1 MHHPIP
7 PTCVAVF
14 LLSLLVGAAAQVSAQ
29 TGSLQGHVL
38 RGGDGAVG
46 LADAQVELRPVGVST
61 RTDARGFYQFR
72 NVLPGR
78 VELAVRRVGFA
89 PADRAVQVKSDS
101 VTEIDIRLEAVLT
114 IHDLV
119 VTSDRRDSRSLGE
132 VAAAMSVVDTSD
144 IRRSRTVGLHETLR
158 MMPGVQVAS
167 RYGNEDVNIGIRG
180 SAARARQAVRGVA
193 MLIDGVPLTEPDGVG
208 RPDLIEPAA
217 SQRIE
222 VVRGPGS
229 ALYAGSS
236 GGVVNVVS
244 RTGRDSPGVLLDALG
259 GAFGFRKYSGQAGGV
274 FAGGRGSGFAAASY
288 TWTEGYRAHSDADM
302 LRGQVAADYAAA
314 PGTRLFIQ
322 ADNSRLDSRV
332 PGSQSQPQFDAD
344 PTAAAPSAVAFGV
357 GRDDHR
363 YRAGARLEQDI
374 GGGMASGYLFY
385 SGRTLNSPNPAEI
398 VDLNLHRAQGGARI
412 RKRIAGQAIGATIG
426 VDYDKLFGTDRRWQ
440 NNGGGAR
447 GPQLDDGYLSV
458 PNLGAYSEVEW
469 RASRTVEAT
478 LGLRYDRVS
487 YHFESKVGIPEQ
499 ETWFDQ
505 LSPRWS
511 VGWSPGDATSLRAS
525 VGRGF
530 EAPGIGELSP
540 SPGDSLMLSLH
551 PKSLWNYELGARQ
564 VIGSRVLL
572 DGSVFYA
579 DVRGEFVPHTVN
591 NTSRPENA
599 DRSRNIGVELGVTA
613 RVTDQIELGATYTFL
628 DLRLQQY
635 SSLLL
640 DSIGTLSQVDFGGK
654 LLPGVPRHRLTGEA
668 RLSPLPV
675 VDFGLQLEWQGVV
688 YVETGNADAGVW
700 HYQTQAGGLQQ
711 VAFRAAPARAL
722 VHLNGEWRIGPAT
735 VLGSV
740 ENLFALRYVGNV
752 VANEILGRFYEAG
765 PPRSVALG
773 LKVTTQ

>member
-1 MHHPIP
+1 MHHPIR
-7 PTCVAVF
+7 PTRTAVF
-14 LLSLLVGAAAQVSAQ
+14 LLSLLAGGAAHASAQ
-29 TGSLQGHVL
+29 TGSVQGHVV
-38 RGGDGAVG
+38 RGDGAVG
-46 LADAQVELRPVGVST
+46 LAEAQVELRPAGVST
-61 RTDARGFYQFR
+61 RTDSRGFYQFR
-72 NVLPGR
+72 DVLPGR
-78 VELAVRRVGFA
+78 VKLAVRRVGFA
-89 PADRAVQVKSDS
+89 PAVLAIQVKADS
-101 VTEIDIRLEAVLT
+101 VTEIDIRLEAVPT

-119 VTSDRRDSRSLGE
+119 VTSERRDPRSLGE
-132 VAAAMSVVDTSD
+132 VAAAMSVADTSD

-158 MMPGVQVAS
+158 MMPGLQVAS

-180 SAARARQAVRGVA
+180 SAARARQAVRGVV

-208 RPDLIEPAA
+208 RPDLIELAA
-217 SQRIE
+217 LQRIE

-244 RTGRDSPGVLLDALG
+244 RTGRDSPGVWLDASG
-259 GAFGFRKYSGQAGGV
+259 GAFGFRKYAGQAGGV
-274 FAGGRGSGFAAASY
+274 FANGRGSSFAAASY
-288 TWTEGYRAHSDADM
+288 TWADGYRAHSDADM

-314 PGTRLFIQ
+314 TGTRLFIQ

-332 PGSQSQPQFDAD
+332 PGSQSQPQFDTD
-344 PTAAAPSAVAFGV
+344 PTAAAPSAVAFGM

-374 GGGMASGYLFY
+374 GSGMASGYLFY
-385 SGRTLNSPNPAEI
+385 SGRTLNSPTPAEI

-412 RKRIAGQAIGATIG
+412 RNRIAGQVLGATIG
-426 VDYDKLFGTDRRWQ
+426 VDYDKLFGTDQRWQ

-447 GPQLDDGYLSV
+447 GSQLDDGSLSV

-469 RASRTVEAT
+469 RASRTVQAT
-478 LGLRYDRVS
+478 LGLRYDRIA
-487 YHFESKVGIPEQ
+487 YHFESKVGIPRQ
-499 ETWFDQ
+499 ETSFDQ
-505 LSPRWS
+505 LSPRLSAEWS
-511 VGWSPGDATSLRAS
+511 LNDATSLRAS
-525 VGRGF
+525 AGRGF

-551 PKSLWNYELGARQ
+551 PKSLWNYEVGARQ
-564 VIGSRVLL
+564 LIGTRLLL

-591 NTSRPENA
+591 NMSRPENA

-613 RVTDQIELGATYTFL
+613 RVTDQVDLAATYTFL
-628 DLRLQQY
+628 DLRLQRY
-635 SSLLL
+635 SSAAL
-640 DSIGTLSQVDFGGK
+640 DSTGALSQVDFAGK

-675 VDFGLQLEWQGVV
+675 LDFGLQLEWQGVV

-722 VHLNGEWRIGPAT
+722 VHLSGEWRIGPAT
-735 VLGSV
+735 LLGSI
-740 ENLFALRYVGNV
+740 ENVLALRYVGNV

-773 LKVTTQ
+773 LKVTTR